1 MPTVSLSP
9 NIRTHVDVETCEVE
23 GTTVQEALETLF
35 SRHPRLRSYLFD
47 DDGSV
52 RKHIAMILNGE
63 PVIDRKNLSDPVG
76 QDDEIFVMQALSG
89 G

>member
-9 NIRTHVDVETCEVE
+9 NIRTHVDVETCKVE
-23 GTTVQEALETLF
+23 GTTVMEALEYLF
-35 SRHPRLRSYLFD
+35 SQNPRLRSYLFD

-63 PVIDRKNLSDPVG
+63 PVLDRKSLSDQVG
-76 QDDEIFVMQALSG
+76 QNDEIFVMQALSG